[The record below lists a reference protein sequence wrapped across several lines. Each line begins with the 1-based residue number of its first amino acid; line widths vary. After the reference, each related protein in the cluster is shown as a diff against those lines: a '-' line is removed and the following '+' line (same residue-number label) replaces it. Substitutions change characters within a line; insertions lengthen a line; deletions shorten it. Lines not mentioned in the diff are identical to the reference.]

1 MRNTASPVLTVLCLA
16 AALAAPASQ
25 AEIAASAEQTQPLP
39 DGVAAPAFTARNADG
54 SDFVFE
60 PSALERPAMLIFYRG
75 GWCPYCN
82 RHLAELR
89 HVVPE
94 LEQRG
99 MDVYFLSADSPAN
112 LASALHGDAENL
124 DYTLLSDARLGAA
137 EAFGLAFRVPD
148 DYYQAAKE
156 YGVDLEEASGET
168 HHALPIPAAY
178 LIDTEG
184 MIRFGHT
191 NPDYTQRLSADEL
204 RAGVDSVLEGKSGAG
219 DAQVLDED
227 GAGVDSAAPVHVG
240 TDGGDVAEHVLQVA
254 GHGDLVDGVLD

>member
-1 MRNTASPVLTVLCLA
+1 MRGKASPIFVSLLLA
-16 AALAAPASQ
+16 ATLAAPAAH
-25 AEIAASAEQTQPLP
+25 AEIAASAEETQPLP
-39 DGVAAPAFTARNADG
+39 AGVAAPSFTARNADG
-54 SDFVFE
+54 SDFVFD

-112 LASALHGDAENL
+112 LASALYGDAADL

-137 EAFGLAFRVPD
+137 EAFGLAFRIPD
-148 DYYQAAKE
+148 EYYQAAKE
-156 YGVDLEEASGET
+156 YGVDFEEASGET

-178 LIDTEG
+178 LIDAEG
-184 MIRFGHT
+184 TIRFGHT
-191 NPDYTQRLSADEL
+191 NPDYTQRLSADQL
-204 RAGVDSVLEGKSGAG
+204 RAGVESVLDGRSGAG
-219 DAQVLDED
+219 DA
-227 GAGVDSAAPVHVG
+227 
-240 TDGGDVAEHVLQVA
+240 
-254 GHGDLVDGVLD
+254 

>member
-1 MRNTASPVLTVLCLA
+1 MRSKALLGLAILCLA
-16 AALAAPASQ
+16 ATLAAPASH
-25 AEIAASAEQTQPLP
+25 AEIAASAEETQPLP
-39 DGVAAPAFTARNADG
+39 AGGAAPPFTARNADG
-54 SDFVFE
+54 SDFVFD
-60 PSALERPAMLIFYRG
+60 PSAMQRPAMLIFYRG

-82 RHLAELR
+82 AHLAELR

-112 LASALHGDAENL
+112 LASALHGEAEGL

-137 EAFGLAFRVPD
+137 EAFGLAFRVAD
-148 DYYQAAKE
+148 DYYQAAKD

-184 MIRFGHT
+184 TIRFAHA
-191 NPDYTQRLSADEL
+191 NPDYTQRLSAPEL
-204 RAGVDSVLEGKSGAG
+204 RASVEAIL
-219 DAQVLDED
+219 
-227 GAGVDSAAPVHVG
+227 
-240 TDGGDVAEHVLQVA
+240 
-254 GHGDLVDGVLD
+254 

>member
-1 MRNTASPVLTVLCLA
+1 MRNPFSSFFALLCLVLA
-16 AALAAPASQ
+16 FAALDTH
-25 AEIAASAEQTQPLP
+25 AEIAASAEETSPLP
-39 DGVAAPAFTARNADG
+39 AGVAAPSFTARNADG
-54 SDFVFE
+54 SDFAFD
-60 PSALERPAMLIFYRG
+60 PGALERPAMLIFYRG

-112 LASALHGDAENL
+112 LASALQGDAEGL

-137 EAFGLAFRVPD
+137 EAFGVAFRMSD
-148 DYYQAAKE
+148 DYYQRAKD
-156 YGVDLEEASGET
+156 YGLDLEEASGET

-184 MIRFGHT
+184 TIRFAHT
-191 NPDYTQRLSADEL
+191 NPDYTVRLSAEEL
-204 RAGVDSVLEGKSGAG
+204 RAGVEAVLGS
-219 DAQVLDED
+219 
-227 GAGVDSAAPVHVG
+227 
-240 TDGGDVAEHVLQVA
+240 
-254 GHGDLVDGVLD
+254 

>member
-1 MRNTASPVLTVLCLA
+1 MRLKQSEAFFALTIALLLCTGA
-16 AALAAPASQ
+16 AR
-25 AEIAASAEQTQPLP
+25 AEIAASAEETNPLP
-39 DGVAAPAFTARNADG
+39 AGVAAPSFTARNADG
-54 SDFVFE
+54 SEFVFD
-60 PSALERPAMLIFYRG
+60 PGALERPAMLIFYRG

-94 LEQRG
+94 LEERG

-112 LASALHGDAENL
+112 LASALHGDAEGL

-137 EAFGLAFRVPD
+137 EAFGLAFRVSD
-148 DYYQAAKE
+148 DYYRQAKE
-156 YGVDLEEASGET
+156 YGLDLEEASGET

-178 LIDTEG
+178 LIDGEG

-204 RAGVDSVLEGKSGAG
+204 RAGVDGVLESRSGAG
-219 DAQVLDED
+219 DA
-227 GAGVDSAAPVHVG
+227 
-240 TDGGDVAEHVLQVA
+240 
-254 GHGDLVDGVLD
+254 

>member
-1 MRNTASPVLTVLCLA
+1 MRSKASPIFVSLLLA
-16 AALAAPASQ
+16 ATLAAPAAH
-25 AEIAASAEQTQPLP
+25 AEIAASAEETQPLP
-39 DGVAAPAFTARNADG
+39 AGVAAPSFTARNADG
-54 SDFVFE
+54 SDFVFD

-112 LASALHGDAENL
+112 LASALYGDAADL

-137 EAFGLAFRVPD
+137 EAFGLAFRIPD
-148 DYYQAAKE
+148 EYYQAAKE
-156 YGVDLEEASGET
+156 YGVDFEEASGET

-178 LIDTEG
+178 LIDAEG
-184 MIRFGHT
+184 TIRFGHT
-191 NPDYTQRLSADEL
+191 NPDYTQRLSADQL
-204 RAGVDSVLEGKSGAG
+204 RAGVESVLDVRSGAG
-219 DAQVLDED
+219 DA
-227 GAGVDSAAPVHVG
+227 
-240 TDGGDVAEHVLQVA
+240 
-254 GHGDLVDGVLD
+254 